1 VSASARGYLRTLFGQ
16 AVLTRQGFT
25 NDYQAIPV
33 QVPEGSAVS
42 GIDIRL
48 VRSSSISGRVYDD
61 SGKELSGVEV
71 ELLRKTYGSS
81 LERPVPA
88 GFGQT
93 EGPFSMFQIGSLPP
107 GEYYVRAYL
116 AEPVRPTRGE
126 ASEGYAPTFF
136 PQAIRIADAQP
147 VVVAAGQ
154 DILSLNIS
162 LATVSTH
169 IVSGRLVAP
178 RDTALNGTIVE
189 LTPIG
194 AGTEAAQSRA
204 VASSDGRFRI
214 PDVVAGE
221 YILKVRD
228 ERDAGKWLGAS
239 RRVAVENDVTGLEIA
254 PEAPVSIDGRFVL
267 ENGHPID
274 FDPGPV
280 DVTLEYGGRDGATDM
295 DTFNGVQR
303 DGTFS
308 IVAPPG
314 SVTARIAPRG
324 GRPYRMV
331 KAVYLDNLEVTDRSF
346 NLATGERHRLTFV
359 YFEHVSTLSGG
370 VTDRAGHPARYAL
383 VVVFP
388 EDRELWKAR
397 LIRTSFARESG
408 YYEVGDLPGAPYR
421 AIALVSLP
429 RDAWTD
435 SNVLDRLRLLAT
447 PVRLQ
452 EGQQHTLSLQLVPAP
467 PGLLP

>member
-1 VSASARGYLRTLFGQ
+1 MTIAAAVVTGERAHGATQAQAPRNRGAIRGQIVDAQSGLPVQGASVEVRSGNTVYGRLTHADGRYEFLDLVAGSYQVSASARGYLRTLFGQ
-16 AVLTRQGFT
+16 AVFTRQGFT

-33 QVPEGSAVS
+33 QVPDGTATS

-48 VRSSSISGRVYDD
+48 VHSSSISGRVYDD

-71 ELLRKTYGSS
+71 ELLRRTYGSGS
-81 LERPVPA
+81 ERPAPA

-126 ASEGYAPTFF
+126 PSVGYAPTFF
-136 PQAIRIADAQP
+136 PQATRIADAQP

-169 IVSGRLVAP
+169 VVSGRLVAP
-178 RDTALNGTIVE
+178 RDTALAGTIVE

-194 AGTEAAQSRA
+194 AGTEAAQARA

-239 RRVAVENDVTGLEIA
+239 RRVAVENDASGLEIA

-267 ENGHPID
+267 ESGHPID

-295 DTFNGVQR
+295 DTFSGVQR

-314 SVTARIAPRG
+314 AVSARIAPRG

-331 KAVYLDNLEVTDRSF
+331 KAVYLDNLEVTDRILQS
-346 NLATGERHRLTFV
+346 R
-359 YFEHVSTLSGG
+359 
-370 VTDRAGHPARYAL
+370 DR
-383 VVVFP
+383 
-388 EDRELWKAR
+388 
-397 LIRTSFARESG
+397 
-408 YYEVGDLPGAPYR
+408 
-421 AIALVSLP
+421 
-429 RDAWTD
+429 
-435 SNVLDRLRLLAT
+435 
-447 PVRLQ
+447 
-452 EGQQHTLSLQLVPAP
+452 
-467 PGLLP
+467 